1 MEVASSTKGVP
12 GVPAGAGRPSALA
25 VAVVVPVRN
34 EEPSLPA
41 LVASLRA
48 QTFAP
53 SEIVI
58 VDGGS
63 TDATVEVGRRLAG
76 GDPRFRIIEAGAA
89 TPGRGRNVGTAAA
102 RSEWVAY
109 TDAGIRV
116 EPTWLERL
124 VREVE
129 RDPALEVVYGNYE
142 PLAATPFERAAAVA
156 YAAPKQER
164 PGGRMRGPFIASSLV
179 RREVWRR
186 VGGFPDLRAAEDLM
200 FMERVAAAGCKTGW
214 SPTATVWWQ
223 LQPTLARTYARFA
236 LYSKH
241 NVWAGRQ
248 RFWHYGVARLYAF
261 ALVCFALALAH
272 SPWWL
277 AVPALGLVARAA
289 KSVWRHREGRG
300 LRWLLNPAR
309 LLYVVVITLTLDLAT
324 FAGWAQ
330 ALLSRP
336 PAQAG
341 AGGPSVERRP
351 DGGRAGAD

>member
-1 MEVASSTKGVP
+1 MGAAPSKESRAG
-12 GVPAGAGRPSALA
+12 GAGPGAGGPAPPVS
-25 VAVVVPVRN
+25 VSVVVPVRN
-34 EEPSLPA
+34 EEKSLPA

-48 QTFAP
+48 QTFPPA
-53 SEIVI
+53 EVLI

-63 TDATVEVGRRLAG
+63 TDATVEVARRLAG
-76 GDPRFRIIEAGAA
+76 GDERFRIIEAGAA

-129 RDPALEVVYGNYE
+129 RDPSLEVVYGNYE
-142 PLAATPFERAAAVA
+142 VQAETPFARAAAIA

-164 PGGRMRGPFIASSLV
+164 PGGRMRGPFIASSMV

-200 FMERVAAAGCKTGW
+200 FMERVEAEGCRTGW
-214 SPTATVWWQ
+214 SPRATVWWQ

-248 RFWHYGVARLYAF
+248 RHWHYGVARHYAA
-261 ALVCFALALAH
+261 ALLFLALALAH
-272 SPWWL
+272 SAWWL
-277 AVPALGLVARAA
+277 AVPALGLGGRAA
-289 KSVWRHREGRG
+289 RSVWRHREGRG
-300 LRWLLNPAR
+300 LRWALNPAR
-309 LLYVVVITLTLDLAT
+309 LLYVAAITLAIDLAT
-324 FAGWAQ
+324 FTGWAQ

-336 PAQAG
+336 PARAG
-341 AGGPSVERRP
+341 AGEAEP
-351 DGGRAGAD
+351 

>member
-1 MEVASSTKGVP
+1 VRAEPFTAGGP
-12 GVPAGAGRPSALA
+12 GAAGEAARGAGRAAGAVA

-34 EEPSLPA
+34 EEASLPA

-48 QTFAP
+48 QTFPPA
-53 SEIVI
+53 EIII

-76 GDPRFRIIEAGAA
+76 DDPRFRVIEAGAA
-89 TPGRGRNVGTAAA
+89 TPGRGRNVGTGAA
-102 RSEWVAY
+102 RTEWVAY

-129 RDPALEVVYGNYE
+129 RDPSLEVVYGNYE
-142 PLAATPFERAAAVA
+142 PQAETAFERAAAIA
-156 YAAPKQER
+156 YTAPRQER

-179 RREVWRR
+179 RRDVWQRA
-186 VGGFPDLRAAEDLM
+186 GGFPDLRAAEDLM
-200 FMERVAAAGCKTGW
+200 FMERIEALGCRTGW

-241 NVWAGRQ
+241 NAWAGRQ
-248 RFWHYGVARLYAF
+248 RFWHHGVARQYVA
-261 ALVCFALALAH
+261 ALVFVALAVAH

-277 AVPALGLVARAA
+277 VAPALGMAARAA
-289 KSVWRHREGRG
+289 RSTWRHREGRG
-300 LRWLLNPAR
+300 LLWVLSPAR
-309 LLYVVVITLTLDLAT
+309 LAYVAVILLTLDLAT
-324 FAGWAQ
+324 FAGWAR

-336 PAQAG
+336 PS
-341 AGGPSVERRP
+341 GG
-351 DGGRAGAD
+351 